1 MRARTNL
8 TSTFNLGLFTL
19 LFVCIAIPTSN
30 LKSQA
35 KSCNTGLENLRFG
48 FEMQHQERFPGFS
61 DFETSSMR
69 LSDLTLHSELML
81 FSKHLTLGTGIGIQ
95 KSNITLSEHD
105 ATTVLKANSSETET
119 TFGGDLIDNRVYVN
133 IPVGFKVRSGL
144 IANNIK
150 FYAGGGLNNYHL
162 IQQNASLNFVKD
174 GMTVDQPK
182 VIEREDPKYKRSLYS
197 NIGFEWS
204 LSCNLILQTGLVY
217 TRSLTSAY
225 TESNFKTENL
235 GLEVGFFF

>member
-8 TSTFNLGLFTL
+8 TSTFKLGLFAI
-19 LFVCIAIPTSN
+19 LFTCLALPSMELEAQT
-30 LKSQA
+30 
-35 KSCNTGLENLRFG
+35 KSCNARLENLRFG
-48 FEMQHQERFPGFS
+48 FEMQHQQRLPDLIGF
-61 DFETSSMR
+61 ESSSIN
-69 LSDLTLHSELML
+69 LSDLTLNTELML
-81 FSKHLTLGTGIGIQ
+81 FSKHLTLGTGIGLQ
-95 KSNITLSEHD
+95 KSSITLSEQD
-105 ATTVLKANSSETET
+105 AAIVLKSNALETET
-119 TFGGDLIDNRVYVN
+119 TLGADIIDNRIYVN

-150 FYAGGGLNNYHL
+150 FYAGGGLNNYRL
-162 IQQNASLNFVKD
+162 INQNTSLNFVRE
-174 GMTVDQPK
+174 GVTVDQPK

-217 TRSLTSAY
+217 TRSLTSAF
-225 TESNFKTENL
+225 TDSNFKTENI